1 MNEGENILNKVLD
14 FLMKI
19 VFLVC
24 ACISIAAVIT
34 ICVFMF
40 ANGVPAIKEI
50 GITKF
55 LFGTQWRVSQNLFG
69 IWPMIVG
76 SIYVT
81 AGAMI
86 IGVPIGIL
94 TAVFLAKYC
103 PKKLYKF
110 IKPIINLMA
119 GIPSIIYGF
128 FGLVVI
134 IPIIQEIFGTAGD
147 GILAASILL
156 GMMILP
162 TIINTAESSIV
173 AVPEAY
179 YEGALALGATKER
192 SIFTVILP
200 AAKSGILAGVILGI
214 GRAIGETMAVIM
226 VAGNQARMPSSILK
240 GVRTLTSN
248 IVIEMGYAAD
258 LHREVLIAT
267 GVVLFVF
274 ILLINI
280 SFSIIKGRNKQ

>member
-34 ICVFMF
+34 ICLFMF

-86 IGVPIGIL
+86 IGVPIGLL

-119 GIPSIIYGF
+119 
-128 FGLVVI
+128 
-134 IPIIQEIFGTAGD
+134 IIQEMFGTAGD

-192 SIFTVILP
+192 SIFKTVIP
-200 AAKSGILAGVILGI
+200 AAKSGVMSGIILGM
-214 GRAIGETMAVIM
+214 GRAIGETMAVVM
-226 VAGNQARMPSSILK
+226 VAGNQAIIPDSITS
-240 GVRTLTSN
+240 GVRTLTAN
-248 IVIEMGYAAD
+248 IVLEMAYATG
-258 LHREVLIAT
+258 LHRRALIAT
-267 GVVLFVF
+267 AVVLFVF
-274 ILLINI
+274 VLIINVC
-280 SFSIIKGRNKQ
+280 FSIINRRSE

>member
-34 ICVFMF
+34 ICLFMF

-86 IGVPIGIL
+86 IGVPIGLL

-134 IPIIQEIFGTAGD
+134 IPIIQEMFGTAGD

-192 SIFTVILP
+192 SIFKTVIP
-200 AAKSGILAGVILGI
+200 AAKSGVMSGIILG
-214 GRAIGETMAVIM
+214 TMAVVM
-226 VAGNQARMPSSILK
+226 VAGNQAIIPDSITS
-240 GVRTLTSN
+240 GVRTLTAN
-248 IVIEMGYAAD
+248 IVLEMAYATG
-258 LHREVLIAT
+258 LHRRALIAT
-267 GVVLFVF
+267 AVVLFVF
-274 ILLINI
+274 VLIINVC
-280 SFSIIKGRNKQ
+280 FSIINRRSE

>member
-34 ICVFMF
+34 ICLFMF

-86 IGVPIGIL
+86 IGVPIGLL

-103 PKKLYKF
+103 PKKLYK
-110 IKPIINLMA
+110 LLA

-192 SIFTVILP
+192 SIFKTVIP
-200 AAKSGILAGVILGI
+200 AAKSGVMSGIILGM
-214 GRAIGETMAVIM
+214 GRAIGETMAVVM
-226 VAGNQARMPSSILK
+226 VAGNQAIIPDSITS
-240 GVRTLTSN
+240 GVRTLTAN
-248 IVIEMGYAAD
+248 IVLEMAYATG
-258 LHREVLIAT
+258 LHRRALIAT
-267 GVVLFVF
+267 AVVLFVF
-274 ILLINI
+274 VLNINVC
-280 SFSIIKGRNKQ
+280 FSIINRRSE

>member
-1 MNEGENILNKVLD
+1 MNKVLD

-86 IGVPIGIL
+86 IGVPIGLL

-110 IKPIINLMA
+110 ILEVYFETINFTGHLSFRICIFIIVHGWTGCGN
-119 GIPSIIYGF
+119 GYERNTECCIRRIDDSRCRESFYIHT
-128 FGLVVI
+128 FG
-134 IPIIQEIFGTAGD
+134 
-147 GILAASILL
+147 
-156 GMMILP
+156 
-162 TIINTAESSIV
+162 
-173 AVPEAY
+173 
-179 YEGALALGATKER
+179 R
-192 SIFTVILP
+192 
-200 AAKSGILAGVILGI
+200 
-214 GRAIGETMAVIM
+214 
-226 VAGNQARMPSSILK
+226 
-240 GVRTLTSN
+240 
-248 IVIEMGYAAD
+248 
-258 LHREVLIAT
+258 
-267 GVVLFVF
+267 
-274 ILLINI
+274 
-280 SFSIIKGRNKQ
+280 

>member
-55 LFGTQWRVSQNLFG
+55 LFGTQWRVSQNLLG

-103 PKKLYKF
+103 PKKLYK
-110 IKPIINLMA
+110 P
-119 GIPSIIYGF
+119 YGRDSF
-128 FGLVVI
+128 YYI
-134 IPIIQEIFGTAGD
+134 R
-147 GILAASILL
+147 ILRT
-156 GMMILP
+156 GC
-162 TIINTAESSIV
+162 
-173 AVPEAY
+173 Y
-179 YEGALALGATKER
+179 Y
-192 SIFTVILP
+192 SNY
-200 AAKSGILAGVILGI
+200 SGNVWNS
-214 GRAIGETMAVIM
+214 R
-226 VAGNQARMPSSILK
+226 
-240 GVRTLTSN
+240 
-248 IVIEMGYAAD
+248 
-258 LHREVLIAT
+258 
-267 GVVLFVF
+267 
-274 ILLINI
+274 
-280 SFSIIKGRNKQ
+280 

>member
-1 MNEGENILNKVLD
+1 MNKVLD

-55 LFGTQWRVSQNLFG
+55 LFG

-134 IPIIQEIFGTAGD
+134 IPIIQEMFGTAGD

-192 SIFTVILP
+192 SIFKTVIP
-200 AAKSGILAGVILGI
+200 AAKSGVMSGIILGM
-214 GRAIGETMAVIM
+214 GRAIGETMAVVM
-226 VAGNQARMPSSILK
+226 VAGNQAIIPDSITS
-240 GVRTLTSN
+240 GVRTLTAN
-248 IVIEMGYAAD
+248 IVLEMAYATG
-258 LHREVLIAT
+258 LHRRALIAT
-267 GVVLFVF
+267 AVVLFVF
-274 ILLINI
+274 VLIINVC
-280 SFSIIKGRNKQ
+280 FSIINRRSE

>member
-1 MNEGENILNKVLD
+1 
-14 FLMKI
+14 
-19 VFLVC
+19 
-24 ACISIAAVIT
+24 
-34 ICVFMF
+34 
-40 ANGVPAIKEI
+40 
-50 GITKF
+50 
-55 LFGTQWRVSQNLFG
+55 
-69 IWPMIVG
+69 MIVG

-134 IPIIQEIFGTAGD
+134 IPIIQEMFGTAGD

-192 SIFTVILP
+192 SIFKTVIP
-200 AAKSGILAGVILGI
+200 AAKSGVMSGIILGM
-214 GRAIGETMAVIM
+214 GRAIGETMAVVM
-226 VAGNQARMPSSILK
+226 VAGNQPRMPQGILK
-240 GVRTLTSN
+240 GVRTMTAN
-248 IVIEMGYAAD
+248 IVTEMGYATG
-258 LHREVLIAT
+258 LHREALIAT
-267 GVVLFVF
+267 AVVLFIF
-274 ILLINI
+274 ILIINL
-280 SFSIIKGRNKQ
+280 SLSLLNRRAEHAN

>member
-34 ICVFMF
+34 ICLFMF

-86 IGVPIGIL
+86 IGVPIGLL

-134 IPIIQEIFGTAGD
+134 IPIIQEMFGTAGD

-192 SIFTVILP
+192 SIFKTLIP
-200 AAKSGILAGVILGI
+200 AAKSGVMSGIILGM
-214 GRAIGETMAVIM
+214 GRAIGETMAVVM
-226 VAGNQARMPSSILK
+226 VAGNQAIIPDSITS
-240 GVRTLTSN
+240 GVRTLTAN
-248 IVIEMGYAAD
+248 IVF
-258 LHREVLIAT
+258 VLI
-267 GVVLFVF
+267 
-274 ILLINI
+274 INVC
-280 SFSIIKGRNKQ
+280 FSIINRRSE

>member
-50 GITKF
+50 GIIKF

-86 IGVPIGIL
+86 IGVPIGLL

-134 IPIIQEIFGTAGD
+134 IPIIQEMFGTAGD

-192 SIFTVILP
+192 SIFKTVIP
-200 AAKSGILAGVILGI
+200 AAKSGVCQ
-214 GRAIGETMAVIM
+214 E
-226 VAGNQARMPSSILK
+226 
-240 GVRTLTSN
+240 
-248 IVIEMGYAAD
+248 
-258 LHREVLIAT
+258 
-267 GVVLFVF
+267 LFLEWVEP
-274 ILLINI
+274 
-280 SFSIIKGRNKQ
+280 

>member
-1 MNEGENILNKVLD
+1 MNKVLD

-86 IGVPIGIL
+86 IGVPIGLL

-110 IKPIINLMA
+110 IKPII
-119 GIPSIIYGF
+119 
-128 FGLVVI
+128 
-134 IPIIQEIFGTAGD
+134 QEMFGTAGD

-192 SIFTVILP
+192 SIFKTVIP
-200 AAKSGILAGVILGI
+200 AAKSGVMSGIILGM
-214 GRAIGETMAVIM
+214 GRAIGETMAVVM
-226 VAGNQARMPSSILK
+226 VAGNQAIIPDSITS
-240 GVRTLTSN
+240 GVRTLTAN
-248 IVIEMGYAAD
+248 IVLEMAYATG
-258 LHREVLIAT
+258 LHRRALIAT
-267 GVVLFVF
+267 AVVLFVF
-274 ILLINI
+274 VLIINVC
-280 SFSIIKGRNKQ
+280 FSIINRRSE

>member
-110 IKPIINLMA
+110 IIKKIKTHNL
-119 GIPSIIYGF
+119 I
-128 FGLVVI
+128 
-134 IPIIQEIFGTAGD
+134 
-147 GILAASILL
+147 
-156 GMMILP
+156 
-162 TIINTAESSIV
+162 
-173 AVPEAY
+173 
-179 YEGALALGATKER
+179 
-192 SIFTVILP
+192 
-200 AAKSGILAGVILGI
+200 
-214 GRAIGETMAVIM
+214 
-226 VAGNQARMPSSILK
+226 
-240 GVRTLTSN
+240 
-248 IVIEMGYAAD
+248 
-258 LHREVLIAT
+258 
-267 GVVLFVF
+267 
-274 ILLINI
+274 
-280 SFSIIKGRNKQ
+280 

>member
-94 TAVFLAKYC
+94 TGSISCKILS
-103 PKKLYKF
+103 KK
-110 IKPIINLMA
+110 II
-119 GIPSIIYGF
+119 
-128 FGLVVI
+128 
-134 IPIIQEIFGTAGD
+134 
-147 GILAASILL
+147 
-156 GMMILP
+156 
-162 TIINTAESSIV
+162 
-173 AVPEAY
+173 
-179 YEGALALGATKER
+179 
-192 SIFTVILP
+192 
-200 AAKSGILAGVILGI
+200 
-214 GRAIGETMAVIM
+214 
-226 VAGNQARMPSSILK
+226 
-240 GVRTLTSN
+240 
-248 IVIEMGYAAD
+248 
-258 LHREVLIAT
+258 
-267 GVVLFVF
+267 
-274 ILLINI
+274 
-280 SFSIIKGRNKQ
+280 

>member
-34 ICVFMF
+34 ICLFMF

-55 LFGTQWRVSQNLFG
+55 LFGTQWRVS
-69 IWPMIVG
+69 WPMIVG

-86 IGVPIGIL
+86 IGVPIGLL

-134 IPIIQEIFGTAGD
+134 IPIIQEMFGTAGD

-192 SIFTVILP
+192 SIFKTVIP
-200 AAKSGILAGVILGI
+200 AAKSGVMSGIILGM
-214 GRAIGETMAVIM
+214 GRAIGETMAVVM
-226 VAGNQARMPSSILK
+226 VAGNQAIIPDSITS
-240 GVRTLTSN
+240 GVRTLTAN
-248 IVIEMGYAAD
+248 IVLEMAYATG
-258 LHREVLIAT
+258 LHRRALIAT
-267 GVVLFVF
+267 AVVLFVF
-274 ILLINI
+274 VLIINVC
-280 SFSIIKGRNKQ
+280 FSIINRRSE